1 MPFGVSLFL
10 YLVRHNHSDMV
21 KIILLVIFY
30 FTFPVFI
37 ICICKRWSF
46 MQKLGTIVLAYG
58 FGLILGSVGLF
69 PEGSI
74 KYKTLLQGKT
84 AISGNEMEKLINEGT
99 LSVEDRFVNQIA
111 LVQDIIPSIVIPLAF
126 PLLLFSMNIKRWMK
140 YARKGFISVALA
152 LIAGLVMVTV
162 GFFIWKDSIPE
173 SWKLAGMFEGIYT
186 GGTPNFV
193 ALKLALN
200 VDPNLFMIVNTYDM
214 VVGAGLVLF
223 FITVAPRI
231 FRAILPKFV
240 GKNGIS
246 VDNAQIANEIDNLE
260 DFSGM
265 LKIKTML
272 PLIKALGIS
281 VIIFALAGGI
291 SLLLPMFPQ
300 MVVVILSITTFAILA
315 SLIKAINKIEKTFQ
329 LGMYLILVF
338 SLTVATQADLKAMF
352 NIGMLN
358 LILFISWCYFG
369 SLILHL
375 ILAKIFRI
383 DADNFLITAA
393 AFIFSPPFVPL
404 VANSLKNKDV
414 IVTGITGGII
424 GYILGNYF
432 GVVLAYALKGF

>member
-1 MPFGVSLFL
+1 
-10 YLVRHNHSDMV
+10 MV
-21 KIILLVIFY
+21 KTIILILFY

-37 ICICKRWSF
+37 IFICKRWSIL
-46 MQKLGTIVLAYG
+46 QKLGTIVFAYG
-58 FGLILGSVGLF
+58 FGLLLGSTGIF
-69 PEGSI
+69 PEGSTH
-74 KYKTLLQGKT
+74 YKLALQGKT
-84 AISGNEMEKLINEGT
+84 ALPGKEVEKLISKGVLTE
-99 LSVEDRFVNQIA
+99 EDRFVNRIA
-111 LVQDIIPSIVIPLAF
+111 TVQDIIPSVVIPLAF
-126 PLLLFSMNIKRWMK
+126 PLLLFSMNIKRWLK
-140 YARKGFISVALA
+140 YARKGFISVVLA
-152 LIAGLVMVTV
+152 LVAGVVMVTA

-193 ALKLALN
+193 ALKIALN

-214 VVGAGLVLF
+214 IVGAGLVMF

-240 GKNGIS
+240 EEKGIA
-246 VDNAQIANEIDNLE
+246 VDEAAITREIENLE

-265 LKIKTML
+265 FKKGTFL
-272 PLIKALGIS
+272 PLLKAIGLS
-281 VIIFALAGGI
+281 VIIFAIAGGL
-291 SLLLPMFPQ
+291 SLALPMFPQ
-300 MVVVILSITTFAILA
+300 MVVVILSITTLAILA
-315 SLIKAINKIEKTFQ
+315 SLIKSINQIEKTFQ

-338 SLTVATQADLKAMF
+338 SLTIATQANLTTMF

-358 LILFISWCYFG
+358 LIMFITWCYFG

-404 VANSLKNKDV
+404 IANSLKNRDV
-414 IVTGITGGII
+414 IVTGITGGIL